1 MTVAYAD
8 NGRTSREEPNTIS
21 AKQLSSSIRIL
32 EDEIHTLRIKMEQSY
47 MEEASFSSDI
57 VIDLS
62 RKLDVKI
69 NEYMNY
75 MHRKTKSE
83 YSDA

>member
-1 MTVAYAD
+1 M
-8 NGRTSREEPNTIS
+8 
-21 AKQLSSSIRIL
+21 SSSIRIL

>member
-1 MTVAYAD
+1 MAYAD
-8 NGRTSREEPNTIS
+8 FGRTSHGESNTIS
-21 AKQLSSSIRIL
+21 AKQLSSSIKTL
-32 EDEIHTLRIKMEQSY
+32 EDEIYTLRVKMEQSY

-69 NEYMNY
+69 NEYMVY
-75 MHRKTKSE
+75 MRGRTKPE
-83 YSDA
+83 YTEA